1 MNRRT
6 TLLLP
11 SLVLSAC
18 LFLSSTLLATIKTHY
33 TQLSADTAQLIVTID
48 AHPDDLIYKETLSF
62 SLDTSDVTITSCS
75 AETPT
80 IDHFD
85 ATFKETKKAF
95 DAPFSYKINLNINDQ
110 FDPEN
115 VHIFLQ
121 AYHTKQKTMVQEE
134 SVLLLP
140 EQTADGQTQTWADIA
155 TAIDTTQT
163 VTMPQQCSPSVES
176 TTITGRISNLIQST
190 NSIWLQLILVLL
202 LGLLMSLTP
211 CIYPMIP
218 ITAGILQAQGSKS
231 LFHNF
236 LLSLCYTLGIATTF
250 ALLGFMAAFA
260 GQAMGSLMAQPLFI
274 IPLVLLLLYLAG
286 SMIGFYEMYI
296 PTFFQANNHSIKGS
310 SYVSTF
316 LFGAISGTVAS
327 PCLSPGLLM
336 LLCIVSTMANKII
349 GFLLLF
355 SFGFGLGIPLLI
367 IGTFSSSL
375 SVLPRAGMWMVE
387 VKKLFGFLMIAMC
400 FYFLNNIMPL
410 HILLWAM
417 AATALISA
425 LYFIYT
431 SNHVHNKRWRILY
444 TLLGIATLAGSC
456 ALAFKAYMATM
467 HANVCEVTN
476 ETWLTDYQCA
486 LEQAQSQNKKLFIDI
501 GAPFCSI
508 CKAIDK
514 TLMVDAQVLK
524 ALKHTVNV
532 KIDGSDIHNQK
543 IVERYKV
550 LGFPTFL
557 LIDPN
562 TGDQIARW
570 GGELYSTKPQAF
582 VKQFHK
588 YAK

>member
-1 MNRRT
+1 MNRRIT
-6 TLLLP
+6 FFIPCLLL
-11 SLVLSAC
+11 VC
-18 LFLSSTLLATIKTHY
+18 STLLATIKTSY

-48 AHPDDLIYKETLSF
+48 AQPENLVYKDTLSF
-62 SLDTSDVTITSCS
+62 SLDTMHATIASYS
-75 AETPT
+75 AETQT
-80 IDHFD
+80 INHFD
-85 ATFKETKKAF
+85 PTFKETKKAF
-95 DAPFSYKINLNINDQ
+95 DAPFSYKINLTIDEQ
-110 FDPEN
+110 FNPQDARICL
-115 VHIFLQ
+115 H
-121 AYHTKQKTMVQEE
+121 AYRTKQKTMVQEE
-134 SVLLLP
+134 GILAL
-140 EQTADGQTQTWADIA
+140 ADQSNQDNENFITPDIA

-163 VTMPQQCSPSVES
+163 VTMPQQCLPSVES
-176 TTITGRISNLIQST
+176 TTITARISNLIQST
-190 NSIWLQLILVLL
+190 NSIWLQLLLVLL

-231 LFHNF
+231 LFNNF

-250 ALLGFMAAFA
+250 ACLGLMAAFA

-274 IPLVLLLLYLAG
+274 IPLVFLLLYLAG

-296 PTFFQANNHSIKGS
+296 PNFFQPKSHSVKGG
-310 SYVSTF
+310 SYISIF

-327 PCLSPGLLM
+327 PCLSPGLVM
-336 LLCIVSTMANKII
+336 LLCIVSTMANKIL
-349 GFLLLF
+349 GFMLLF

-417 AATALISA
+417 AATTLICA
-425 LYFIYT
+425 FYFIYI
-431 SNHVHNKRWRILY
+431 SNHVHNKRWRIFY
-444 TLLGIATLAGSC
+444 TLLGIATLAASC
-456 ALAFKAYMATM
+456 AITFKAYMATM
-467 HANVCEVTN
+467 HANVCEVTSD
-476 ETWLTDYQCA
+476 TWLTDYQCA
-486 LEQAQSQNKKLFIDI
+486 VQQAQSQNKKLFIDI

-508 CKAIDK
+508 CTAIDK
-514 TLMVDAQVLK
+514 TLMADTQVLK
-524 ALKHTVNV
+524 ALTHTVNV

-562 TGDQIARW
+562 TGDQLARW
-570 GGELYSTKPQAF
+570 GGELYGTKPQAF
-582 VKQFHK
+582 IKQFHK
-588 YAK
+588 QVK